1 MSEATDPTD
10 SQEIE
15 TERTREEKLKAL
27 VRKDIDPEITAM
39 ARRALKRRQ
48 EGSS

>member
-1 MSEATDPTD
+1 MSEAGTTDD
-10 SQEIE
+10 QEIT

-27 VRKDIDPEITAM
+27 VRKDIDPEITRM
-39 ARRALKRRQ
+39 AETALRRRQ

>member
-1 MSEATDPTD
+1 MS
-10 SQEIE
+10 
-15 TERTREEKLKAL
+15 TEFEDVDTSRTQEEKLKAL

>member
-1 MSEATDPTD
+1 MSSTDESDEPTID
-10 SQEIE
+10 

-27 VRKDIDPEITAM
+27 VRKDIDPQITSM
-39 ARRALKRRQ
+39 ARRALERRQ

>member
-1 MSEATDPTD
+1 MSET
-10 SQEIE
+10 QEQDID
-15 TERTREEKLKAL
+15 TTRTREEKLKAL

>member
-1 MSEATDPTD
+1 MS
-10 SQEIE
+10 
-15 TERTREEKLKAL
+15 TEPDDVDTSRTREEKLKAL

-39 ARRALKRRQ
+39 ARRALERRQ